1 MDCYVVLKY
10 GEGHELE
17 LMKEPTQVVP
27 EKKLYFI
34 NFGAYRTH
42 EFTEHHQN
50 AFYVAASLPEALKR
64 AKDELCLGMEMIHKD
79 DGFLI
84 DRVSQLTEFDV
95 DDVLEIEEVDDF
107 YVSLKPTASANR
119 PLPHSA
125 YIKLEVV
132 WPVSF
137 NYQASGLIN

>member
-1 MDCYVVLKY
+1 
-10 GEGHELE
+10 
-17 LMKEPTQVVP
+17 
-27 EKKLYFI
+27 
-34 NFGAYRTH
+34 
-42 EFTEHHQN
+42 
-50 AFYVAASLPEALKR
+50 
-64 AKDELCLGMEMIHKD
+64 MIHKD

-132 WPVSF
+132 
-137 NYQASGLIN
+137 